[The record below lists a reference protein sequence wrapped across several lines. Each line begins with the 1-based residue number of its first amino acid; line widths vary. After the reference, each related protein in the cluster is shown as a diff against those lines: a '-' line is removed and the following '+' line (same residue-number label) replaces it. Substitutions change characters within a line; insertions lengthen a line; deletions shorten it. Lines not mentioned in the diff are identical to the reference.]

1 MTFPDH
7 PYADVARYCDD
18 YMDRV
23 AKASASVDR
32 AQVAKAADLL
42 RAAYRSGATV
52 FVCGNGGSAS
62 LSDHLACDHLKGV
75 QTDTPLKPR
84 VVSLSANVALL
95 TAVANDIAF
104 EEVFVYPLRTLAR
117 RGDVLAIVS
126 ASGDSEN
133 VVRAGTWAKAEGVY
147 VIALTGFSGGRSGAL
162 ADAHLHVA
170 AENYG
175 VIEDVH
181 QSLMHVL
188 AHYLRQEHMP
198 KDLVADRRF

>member
-7 PYADVARYCDD
+7 PYADVTRYCDD
-18 YMDRV
+18 YLGRV
-23 AKASASVDR
+23 ARAAASVDR
-32 AQVAKAADLL
+32 AQVTRAAERL
-42 RAAYRSGATV
+42 REAYRSGATV

-62 LSDHLACDHLKGV
+62 IADHLACDHLKGI
-75 QTDTPLKPR
+75 QTDTALRPR
-84 VVSLSANVALL
+84 VVSLVANVALL

-104 EEVFVYPLRTLAR
+104 ADVFLYPLRTMAR
-117 RGDVLAIVS
+117 PGDVLVTVS

-133 VVRAGTWAKAEGVY
+133 VVRAAAWARDQGVC

-162 ADAHLHVA
+162 AEAHLHVD

-175 VIEDVH
+175 VVEDVH

-198 KDLVADRRF
+198 KELVAERRF

>member
-7 PYADVARYCDD
+7 AYADVTQYCDD

-23 AKASASVDR
+23 AKADASVDR

-42 RAAYRSGATV
+42 REAYRSDHTV

-62 LSDHLACDHLKGV
+62 LADHLACDHLKGV
-75 QTDTPLKPR
+75 QTDTALRPR

-95 TAVANDIAF
+95 TAVANDISF
-104 EEVFVYPLRTLAR
+104 EDVFLYPFRTMAR
-117 RGDVLAIVS
+117 PGDVLVTVS

-133 VVRAGTWAKAEGVY
+133 VVRAAAWAKAEDVSI
-147 VIALTGFSGGRSGAL
+147 IALTGFAGGRSGAL
-162 ADAHLHVA
+162 ADAHLHVDA
-170 AENYG
+170 DNYG

-181 QSLMHVL
+181 QSLMHIL
-188 AHYLRQEHMP
+188 AHYLRQGHMR
-198 KDLVADRRF
+198 KELVGRRRF